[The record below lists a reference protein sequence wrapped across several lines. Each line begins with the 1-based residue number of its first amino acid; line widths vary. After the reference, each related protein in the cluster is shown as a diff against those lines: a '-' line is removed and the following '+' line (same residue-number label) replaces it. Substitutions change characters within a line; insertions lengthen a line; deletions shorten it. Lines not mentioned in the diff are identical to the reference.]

1 MKENR
6 YRVIEKL
13 DRLSVEQIQQVEQFI
28 DSLQENDSGDTLVF
42 ASSKLAESSFERVW
56 NNDEDAKYDDL

>member
-28 DSLQENDSGDTLVF
+28 DSLQENDSDNKLVF

-56 NNDEDAKYDDL
+56 NNDEDAEYDDL

>member
-6 YRVIEKL
+6 HRVIEKVNQ
-13 DRLSVEQIQQVEQFI
+13 LSIEQVQQVEQFI
-28 DSLQENDSGDTLVF
+28 DSLQESDSDNEFVF

-56 NNDEDAKYDDL
+56 NNDEDAEYDDL

>member
-28 DSLQENDSGDTLVF
+28 DSLQENDLDNRLVF
-42 ASSKLAESSFERVW
+42 ASSKLAESSFEQVW
-56 NNDEDAKYDDL
+56 NNDEDAEYDDL